1 MLDEQPTHS
10 KSRVMVRKA
19 NVVDVLQR
27 ANQDPD
33 ELGGSI
39 SCGKKNH
46 LLILGGNVEG
56 ISMYPEA

>member
-1 MLDEQPTHS
+1 
-10 KSRVMVRKA
+10 MVRKA